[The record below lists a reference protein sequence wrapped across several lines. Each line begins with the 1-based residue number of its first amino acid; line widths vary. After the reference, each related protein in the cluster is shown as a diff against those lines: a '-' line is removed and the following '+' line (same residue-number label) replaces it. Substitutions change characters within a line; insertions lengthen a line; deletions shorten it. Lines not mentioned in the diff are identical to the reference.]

1 MVQEQAGEMKTVLL
15 TGCAGFIGSTL
26 LDRLLKDGYRVIG
39 IDNFNDYYDYRQ
51 KQANITK
58 ALKNKNFRLIKKD
71 ILNLNKNSF
80 EFVTPRR
87 SRQAP
92 PTRSH
97 DDKEK
102 IDLVIHLAARAGVR
116 PSIKDP
122 LLYEKVNCEG
132 TLRILELMKEL
143 KIKKMIFGSSSS
155 VYGNLDKVPFQ
166 EDSPTQPISPYG
178 VTKRSSELMCQVY
191 SQLYG
196 MQIIALR
203 FFTVYGPHN
212 RPDMAAY
219 KFTKAINE
227 GEVIKI
233 YGKGTARDFTYVDDI
248 VEGIVKTIKYQSGI
262 NTKKFRI
269 INLGNSSPVTVEK
282 FIKKIEKVVGKKA
295 KVKKT
300 KLPPGDVCR
309 TYADISKAKK
319 LLNWEPKIKL
329 DQGLKKLWQWFKSSS

>member
-1 MVQEQAGEMKTVLL
+1 MKTILL
-15 TGCAGFIGSTL
+15 TGCAGFIGSSL

-39 IDNFNDYYDYRQ
+39 VDNFNDYYDYRQ
-51 KQANITK
+51 KQENISK
-58 ALKNKNFRLIKKD
+58 ALKNKNFRLIKKN
-71 ILNLNKNSF
+71 ILNL
-80 EFVTPRR
+80 
-87 SRQAP
+87 
-92 PTRSH
+92 
-97 DDKEK
+97 DKDLFDSVE
-102 IDLVIHLAARAGVR
+102 IDLIIHLAARAGVR

-132 TLRILELMKEL
+132 TLKILELMKEL

-178 VTKRSSELMCQVY
+178 VTKRAGELMCQTY

-196 MQIIALR
+196 MQILALR
-203 FFTVYGPHN
+203 FFTVYGPRN

-227 GEVIKI
+227 GKVIEI

-248 VEGIVKTIKYQSGI
+248 VEGITRAIGFLHSRNEVAPAVRSGSER
-262 NTKKFRI
+262 TSWFEI
-269 INLGNSSPVTVEK
+269 INLGNSSPVTVEE
-282 FIKKIEKVVGKKA
+282 FIKKIEKIVSKKA
-295 KVKKT
+295 KVKQT
-300 KLPPGDVCR
+300 KLPPGDVR
-309 TYADISKAKK
+309 QTYADISKAKK

-329 DQGLKKLWQWFKSSS
+329 EKGLEKFGKWFKSSS

>member
-1 MVQEQAGEMKTVLL
+1 MKTVLL

-26 LDRLLKDGYRVIG
+26 LDRLLKDNYRVIG
-39 IDNFNDYYDYRQ
+39 IDDFNDYYDYRQ
-51 KQANITK
+51 KQANITG

-71 ILNLNKNSF
+71 ILGVRGA
-80 EFVTPRR
+80 ECGERR
-87 SRQAP
+87 R
-92 PTRSH
+92 
-97 DDKEK
+97 

-132 TLRILELMKEL
+132 TLRILELMREL

-227 GEVIKI
+227 KEIIEI
-233 YGKGTARDFTYVDDI
+233 YGKGTARDFTYIDDI
-248 VEGIVKTIKYQSGI
+248 VEGIIKTMEYQSMI
-262 NTKKFRI
+262 DIKRFEI
-269 INLGNSSPVTVEK
+269 INLGNSSPVTVEE

-295 KVKKT
+295 KVNKT
-300 KLPPGDVCR
+300 KLPPGDVRQTC
-309 TYADISKAKK
+309 ADISKAKK
-319 LLNWEPKIKL
+319 LLGWEPKVKL
-329 DQGLKKLWQWFKSSS
+329 DQGLKKLWQWYAKS